1 MEDWLAISLLHL
13 ICRWFVFAL
22 SCCELSNYLGI
33 RVTSDRKSALSLLLL

>member
-1 MEDWLAISLLHL
+1 MEDWLAIWLLHL

-33 RVTSDRKSALSLLLL
+33 QVTSDRKSALSLLLL